1 MESRAQPRFA
11 LGRQS
16 SLAPE
21 RDENSS
27 GVVDEEVEISEG
39 IDPGVR
45 LMYLANEGDL
55 EGITELL
62 DSGTNVNF
70 KDIDGRTAL
79 HVASCQGLPDVV
91 QLLLRRGAKV
101 DVEDRWGSTPLADA
115 IFYKN
120 HDVIKLL
127 EEHGAKS
134 PMAPM
139 HVQNVREVPEYEI
152 NPSELDLTNS
162 VNITKGTFRMASWR
176 GIRVAVKLLGEELFT
191 DEDKVWVAVLPFMA
205 FSCFASYHLYWFK
218 LGA

>member
-101 DVEDRWGSTPLADA
+101 DVEDRWGSTVCS
-115 IFYKN
+115 IQKTIIYTYF
-120 HDVIKLL
+120 
-127 EEHGAKS
+127 S
-134 PMAPM
+134 TCM
-139 HVQNVREVPEYEI
+139 
-152 NPSELDLTNS
+152 
-162 VNITKGTFRMASWR
+162 
-176 GIRVAVKLLGEELFT
+176 
-191 DEDKVWVAVLPFMA
+191 VL
-205 FSCFASYHLYWFK
+205 SSSNWCT
-218 LGA
+218 